1 MLRAII
7 IAGLLLSVSGLHAE
21 APGAGGP
28 SPNTPAEHDLTVE
41 GARLHYLDEGSGRA
55 VVFVHGNPGSLGDY
69 SAIIRPA
76 SRRYRVIA
84 FDRPGHGHS
93 DSPAAGF
100 DTAETQAALLHEC
113 LVQLGVRRPVLVG
126 HSWGGALVLA
136 YALQFPQDV
145 SGIVLLAPAAY
156 PEKQG
161 EGLAKTLARVPV
173 VGDLLLL
180 TSRPLVRREIRHGL
194 EEAFAPA
201 PVPPHYLKE
210 SESLWARTGEVK
222 AALRDEATLNA
233 SLSTLGPKYDSIQL
247 PVIIVTGDSDLIVN
261 PRTNAYALHRAVK
274 GSRLVVLRRTGHEIQ
289 LTHPRAVLD
298 AIAAVFQQRRT
309 SSKERRQ

>member
-1 MLRAII
+1 MLRTTI
-7 IAGLLLSVSGLHAE
+7 IAALLLGVSGLHA
-21 APGAGGP
+21 AAHGAGG
-28 SPNTPAEHDLTVE
+28 SSNALTEHDLTVE
-41 GARLHYLDEGSGRA
+41 GARQHYLDEGAGRA
-55 VVFVHGNPGSLGDY
+55 VVFVHGNPGSLADY
-69 SAIIRPA
+69 SAVFVGA

-136 YALQFPQDV
+136 YALQFPQDT

-156 PEKQG
+156 PEK
-161 EGLAKTLARVPV
+161 EGAGVARTLARVPL

-201 PVPPHYLKE
+201 RVPVRYLKE

-222 AALRDEATLNA
+222 ASLRDEATLNA
-233 SLSTLGPKYDSIQL
+233 SLTTLGPKYDSIRL
-247 PVIIVTGDSDLIVN
+247 PVVIITGDSDLIVN
-261 PRTNAYALHRAVK
+261 PHTNAHALHRAVK
-274 GSRLVVLRRTGHEIQ
+274 GSKLVVLRRAGHEIQ
-289 LTHPRAVLD
+289 LTHAPAVLN
-298 AIAAVFQQRRT
+298 AIAAAFQRQRT
-309 SSKERRQ
+309 STKEGRQ

>member
-7 IAGLLLSVSGLHAE
+7 IAGLLLGVSGLHAA

-28 SPNTPAEHDLTVE
+28 SPNAPTEHDLTVE
-41 GARLHYLDEGSGRA
+41 GARLHYLDEGAGRA
-55 VVFVHGNPGSLGDY
+55 VVFVHGNPGSLADY
-69 SAIIRPA
+69 SAIVRPA

-93 DSPAAGF
+93 DPPATGF

-113 LVQLGVRRPVLVG
+113 LVQLGVRKPVLVG

-136 YALQFPQDV
+136 YALQFPQDT
-145 SGIVLLAPAAY
+145 SGVVLLAPAAY
-156 PEKQG
+156 PEKEG
-161 EGLAKTLARVPV
+161 TGLARTLARVPL

-180 TSRPLVRREIRHGL
+180 TSRPLVRREIKHGL

-201 PVPPHYLKE
+201 RVPPHYLKQA
-210 SESLWARTGEVK
+210 ESLWARTGEVK

-233 SLSTLGPKYDSIQL
+233 SLAALGPKYDSIRL
-247 PVIIVTGDSDLIVN
+247 PVVIVTGDSDLIVN

-274 GSRLVVLRRTGHEIQ
+274 SSKLVVLRRTGHEIQ
-289 LTHPRAVLD
+289 LTQPQAVLD
-298 AIAAVFQQRRT
+298 AVGMVFQRRRT

>member
-7 IAGLLLSVSGLHAE
+7 IAWLITSASGFYAA
-21 APGAGGP
+21 APGAGGF
-28 SPNTPAEHDLTVE
+28 SPDASTEHDLTVE
-41 GARLHYLDEGSGRA
+41 GARMHYLDEGSGRT

-69 SAIIRPA
+69 SAVVHSA
-76 SRRYRVIA
+76 SRRFRVIA
-84 FDRPGHGHS
+84 FDRPGHGRS

-113 LVQLGVRRPVLVG
+113 LEKMGVREPVLVG

-136 YALQFPQDV
+136 YAIQFPKDV

-156 PEKQG
+156 PEKEG
-161 EGLAKTLARVPV
+161 EGIAKTLARVPV

-180 TSRPLVRREIRHGL
+180 TSKPFVRREIKHGL

-201 PVPPHYLKE
+201 RVPPRYLKE
-210 SESLWARTGEVK
+210 SESQWAKTGEVK

-233 SLSTLGPKYDSIQL
+233 SLTTLGPKYDSIRL
-247 PVIIVTGDSDLIVN
+247 PVVIITGDSDLIVN
-261 PRTNAYALHRAVK
+261 PQTNAYALHRAVK
-274 GSRLVVLRRTGHEIQ
+274 SSKLVVLRRAGHEIQ

-298 AIAAVFQQRRT
+298 AISMVFQQRRT
-309 SSKERRQ
+309 SK